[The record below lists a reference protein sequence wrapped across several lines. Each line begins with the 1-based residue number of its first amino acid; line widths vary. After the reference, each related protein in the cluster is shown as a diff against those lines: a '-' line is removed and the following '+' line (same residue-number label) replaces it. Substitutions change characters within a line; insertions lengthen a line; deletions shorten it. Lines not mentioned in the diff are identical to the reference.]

1 MVTLPTVEIPGYADA
16 LRREH
21 EIRTSA
27 FLGANEVVCGV
38 EVRPLSLRTLVRLE
52 VAMNGFVVPCRF
64 DDDSEAIAHALQ
76 VIWFCRPKFDATF
89 GVGSRFGMFRSG
101 IEIQT
106 FILRTTLVHWRD
118 RLKIAHEVKAWIRDA
133 FMDAP
138 KGDGSQFSR
147 RQSFAT
153 YPAHIIDTLH
163 GYGIKATM
171 DEIMDMPLKRLW
183 QHWRVAVKRENPKYP
198 LVNPS
203 DEIAVAAINKR

>member
-1 MVTLPTVEIPGYADA
+1 MVALPTVEIPGYADA

-21 EIRTSA
+21 AVRTGA
-27 FLGANEVVCGV
+27 FLGGNEVLCGV

-52 VAMNGFVVPCRF
+52 VAQNGFVVPCRF
-64 DDDSEAIAHALQ
+64 DNNGEAIAHALQ
-76 VIWFCRPKFDATF
+76 VIWFCRPKFDSTF
-89 GVGSRFGMFRSG
+89 GVGSRWRMIREG
-101 IEIQT
+101 IAMTT
-106 FILRTTLVHWRD
+106 FILRMVTTHWRD

-138 KGDGSQFSR
+138 KGDGKQLANR
-147 RQSFAT
+147 PSFAA

-163 GYGIKATM
+163 GYGIKASM
-171 DEIMDMPLKRLW
+171 DEIMDMPLKQLW

-203 DEIAVAAINKR
+203 DELAVAAINKR